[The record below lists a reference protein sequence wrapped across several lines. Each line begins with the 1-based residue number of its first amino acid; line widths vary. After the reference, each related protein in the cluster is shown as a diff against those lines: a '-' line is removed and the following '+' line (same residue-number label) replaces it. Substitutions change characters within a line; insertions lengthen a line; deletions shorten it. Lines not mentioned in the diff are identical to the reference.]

1 MISVSRLR
9 KALLA
14 ALLVSLGPRSAIA
27 KPADSEAE
35 LDSHTRTAARSLA
48 AQGTAAF
55 EAQKYAQAL
64 EHFERAA
71 ALVQAPTILLMQ
83 ARTLVQL
90 DRWVEGAD
98 KYASV
103 QRWRD
108 AHPTEIASNP
118 TFAQT
123 SDAATQELAQLMP
136 RIPKLNVQVTTPRKD
151 EAFEVYVN
159 DRRLLDAL
167 LGADVP
173 VDPGP
178 HTVEVRGADGK
189 TIVRQI
195 SLSEGG
201 REDVVILL
209 DDAPPPPVVAPPP
222 PAAPPPVRDTGVG
235 SSRETVGWVLFGTGA
250 AAATFGTVTGIVALG
265 KKSELD
271 EVCSPG
277 CPESHADTLDSY
289 RMNRTMSYVG
299 FAVGAAGIAG
309 GAYLLL
315 SGSEEK
321 PALGLAVQPNG
332 ARLWGTF

>member
-1 MISVSRLR
+1 MISVSDLR
-9 KALLA
+9 KAVLA
-14 ALLVSLGPRSAIA
+14 ALLVSLGARSAVA
-27 KPADSEAE
+27 KPADNEAE

-55 EAQKYAQAL
+55 EAQKYAEAL

-71 ALVQAPTILLMQ
+71 ALVEAPTIILMQ

-90 DRWVEGAD
+90 GRWVEGAD

-108 AHPTEIASNP
+108 SHPTEIAANP
-118 TFAQT
+118 TFSQAAE
-123 SDAATQELAQLMP
+123 AATQELAQLMP

-151 EAFEVYVN
+151 ETFEVTVN
-159 DRRLLDAL
+159 GRRLLDAL

-173 VDPGP
+173 VDPGA
-178 HTVEVRGADGK
+178 HTVEVRGSDGK
-189 TIVRQI
+189 TVVRQV

-201 REDVVILL
+201 REEVVILL
-209 DDAPPPPVVAPPP
+209 DDGPPPTVVLPPPPK
-222 PAAPPPVRDTGVG
+222 APPPVLDTSGD
-235 SSRETVGWVLFGTGA
+235 SSRETIGWVLFGTGA
-250 AAATFGTVTGIVALG
+250 TAAAFGTVTGIVALG

-277 CPESHADTLDSY
+277 CPPSHEDTLDAY

-315 SGSEEK
+315 SGSDEK
-321 PALGLAVQPNG
+321 PALGLAVQPSG